1 METSKLID
9 VTQIAPKNRHQII
22 LGTFETL
29 ITGDSFRISNDHN
42 PKPLFYEMR
51 EQWGDAVT
59 WEYLLN
65 GPDLWE
71 VKIGKQAV
79 KEQTIGEIVA
89 LDFRKAEVFKKFGID
104 FCCGGKASLAE
115 TCKEK
120 GIDRILLEMELKKT
134 AVDPIDPSQDFN
146 NWEPSFL
153 CDYIKNTH
161 HKYVLK
167 TLPELVFYTQKI
179 AAVHGEHHPELIE
192 VADLFE
198 TINTELLQHLKKEEE
213 VLFPAIK
220 EAFNTSGKELSTK
233 PKSIISSEIERMS
246 VEHELAGGAMDQ
258 INLITEN
265 YSVPD
270 DGCSTYHVAFKM
282 LSQFEDDLHRHV
294 HLENNI
300 LYPKALLKET
310 LNNTLVNEKS
320 N

>member
-9 VTQIAPKNRHQII
+9 VTQIAPRNRHQII
-22 LGTFETL
+22 LGTFENL
-29 ITGDSFRISNDHN
+29 STGDSFRISNDHN

-65 GPDLWE
+65 GPDIWE

-89 LDFRKAEVFKKFGID
+89 LDFRKAEVFKKYGID
-104 FCCGGKASLAE
+104 FCCGGKVSISEAC
-115 TCKEK
+115 TDK
-120 GIDRILLEMELKKT
+120 GIDRIMLEMDLKKAAVT
-134 AVDPIDPSQDFN
+134 AIDPTQDFN
-146 NWEPSFL
+146 NWEPAFL
-153 CDYIKNTH
+153 CDYIMNTH

-192 VADLFE
+192 VADLFD

-220 EAFNTSGKELSTK
+220 EAFSTSGQSS
-233 PKSIISSEIERMS
+233 PKSIIASEIERMS
-246 VEHELAGGAMDQ
+246 AEHELAGGAMDRINQ
-258 INLITEN
+258 ITGN
-265 YSVPD
+265 YAVPD
-270 DGCSTYHVAFKM
+270 DGCSTYHVSFKM
-282 LSQFEDDLHRHV
+282 LSQFEADLHRHV

-300 LYPKALLKET
+300 LYPKALVKEN
-310 LNNTLVNEKS
+310 LNNTLANEKS

>member
-22 LGTFETL
+22 LGTFENLT
-29 ITGDSFRISNDHN
+29 TGDSFRISNDHN

-79 KEQTIGEIVA
+79 KELSIGEMVA
-89 LDFRKAEVFKKFGID
+89 LDFRKAEVFKKYGID
-104 FCCGGKASLAE
+104 FCCGGKASLSE

-134 AVDPIDPSQDFN
+134 TLAPIDPSQDFN

-153 CDYIKNTH
+153 CDYIINTR

-179 AAVHGEHHPELIE
+179 AAVHGEHHPELLE

-198 TINTELLQHLKKEEE
+198 TINNELLQHLKKEEE

-220 EAFNTSGKELSTK
+220 EAFSASGPSGHKT
-233 PKSIISSEIERMS
+233 IIASEIERMS
-246 VEHELAGGAMDQ
+246 AEHELAGGAMDRINQ
-258 INLITEN
+258 ITGN
-265 YSVPD
+265 YEVPD
-270 DGCSTYHVAFKM
+270 DGCSTYHVSFKM

-300 LYPKALLKET
+300 LYPKALVKEN
-310 LNNTLVNEKS
+310 LNNTLANEKS